1 MAYGRA
7 GIGRRVLAAALVTG
21 LQAAAAGAQGRSNG
35 ELQVGAWLVPGAF
48 EAGVTGWVTDSVG
61 LTARGVFRP
70 PAAPGGNLRWA
81 TAMISFRRTWEN
93 GFECNLGLGVFQT
106 RHVGG
111 FYSAGQET
119 VHSDVYV
126 ELLVG
131 RRLSGRFGVKA
142 GFGVPLVVVD
152 ADHGFGIA
160 PKVLGVVLF

>member
-21 LQAAAAGAQGRSNG
+21 LHAAAAGAQERSNG
-35 ELQVGAWLVPGAF
+35 ELQAGAWLAPGAF
-48 EAGVTGWVTDSVG
+48 EAGVTTWVTDSVG

-81 TAMISFRRTWEN
+81 AAMISFRRTWEN
-93 GFECNLGLGVFQT
+93 GFECNLGLGVFNT

-119 VHSDVYV
+119 VHSDLYV

-131 RRLSGRFGVKA
+131 RGLSGRFGVKA

-152 ADHGFGIA
+152 ADHGFGVA
-160 PKVLGVVLF
+160 PKVLGVVSF

>member
-7 GIGRRVLAAALVTG
+7 GIGRRVWVAALLAG
-21 LQAAAAGAQGRSNG
+21 LHAAAAGAQERSNG
-35 ELQVGAWLVPGAF
+35 ELQAGAWLAPGAF
-48 EAGVTGWVTDSVG
+48 EAGVTAWVTDSAG

-81 TAMISFRRTWEN
+81 AAMISFRRTWEN
-93 GFECNLGLGVFQT
+93 DFECNLGVGVVHT

-111 FYSAGQET
+111 VYPAGRET

-142 GFGVPLVVVD
+142 GVGVPLVVVD
-152 ADHGFGIA
+152 ADNGFGVA
-160 PKVLGVVLF
+160 PKVLGVVSF